1 MSEEEEINVPLGEE
15 EVKQGFNLEEFLEEH
30 RWSVL
35 LAAAGVI
42 VLGLGIL
49 SLKIFSSPESKI
61 EILSESESKR
71 QEGTIFVDLQGAVEK
86 PGVYEL
92 PLGSRMNDMLILAGG
107 FSAEAD
113 REWVARSL
121 NLAQKLADGAKIYI
135 PAKLATRLPA
145 EASAKAGNSQ
155 LVNISNLINI
165 NTASAAQLDTL
176 WGIGPAT
183 AQKIIDGRPY
193 QDINDLRTKKLV
205 KANVWEAI
213 KDKITVY

>member
-1 MSEEEEINVPLGEE
+1 M
-15 EVKQGFNLEEFLEEH
+15 EEFLEEH

-49 SLKIFSSPESKI
+49 SLKIFSLTESKI
-61 EILSESESKR
+61 EILSGSESER
-71 QEGTIFVDLQGAVEK
+71 QGGTIFVDLQGAVEK

-92 PLGSRMNDMLILAGG
+92 PLGSRMNDILIQAGG

-135 PAKLATRLPA
+135 PGKPESL
-145 EASAKAGNSQ
+145 NSQ
-155 LVNISNLINI
+155 SVTRNSLTAQTLSSLINI
-165 NTASAAQLDTL
+165 NSASAAQLDTL

-183 AQKIIDGRPY
+183 AQKIIEGRPY
-193 QDINDLRTKKLV
+193 QDINDLQTKKLV
-205 KANVWEAI
+205 KSNVWEAI